1 MGRPSG
7 ETGVAGR
14 RVSRRRAL
22 SLAAGA
28 SLVAATSLAG
38 LAACSARDDGSAADA
53 SAPLDATG
61 QDVSGAPDA
70 DPVGDAIAGL
80 SLEQRVC
87 QLFVV
92 RPEDIVDVDTVVAAG
107 EATREAI
114 LRRPVGGICYFGRNL
129 EDPDQVRGML
139 ANVESYSQEAV
150 GLPIIR
156 AVDEEGGTVARVAS
170 NPAFGVQD
178 VGDMRDVG
186 AGGDA
191 EVARSVAETI
201 AGYLA
206 DLGFNLDFAPVA
218 DVAPAGSVMGRRSF
232 GDDPEA
238 VASMVAAQVRGFA
251 DGGVGC
257 CAKHFP
263 GIGYASGDSE
273 TEPVS
278 LDGTVEDLASRELV
292 PFAASVAAGVPMVM
306 VGHLSC
312 PGVTGS
318 DEPASLSGTVVD
330 DLLRGRLGFTGVSIT
345 DSLSMGAVT
354 AGRTPAEAA
363 VEALEAGQ
371 DLVLMPADF
380 ESALQGVLDA
390 VSSGRIG
397 EGRIE
402 ESLRR
407 VIALKLSLARSGGA
421 SS

>member
-1 MGRPSG
+1 MSEPGG

-28 SLVAATSLAG
+28 SLAAATSLAG
-38 LAACSARDDGSAADA
+38 LATCSARDGGPAGGA
-53 SAPLDATG
+53 SAPSDATG
-61 QDVSGAPDA
+61 QDAPAA

-170 NPAFGVQD
+170 NPAFGVQN

-371 DLVLMPADF
+371 DLVLMPVDF

-407 VIALKLSLARSGGA
+407 VVALKLSLARSGGA

>member
-1 MGRPSG
+1 MSNPGG

-22 SLAAGA
+22 FLAAGA
-28 SLVAATSLAG
+28 SLAAATS
-38 LAACSARDDGSAADA
+38 LAACSARDGGPSGDA
-53 SAPLDATG
+53 SAPSDATG
-61 QDVSGAPDA
+61 QDAAGAPAA

-170 NPAFGVQD
+170 NPAFGVQN

-186 AGGDA
+186 AGGYA

-232 GDDPEA
+232 GDDPEV

-273 TEPVS
+273 TEPIS

-292 PFAASVAAGVPMVM
+292 PFAAAVAAGVPMVM

-318 DEPASLSGTVVD
+318 DEPASLSGTVVG

-407 VIALKLSLARSGGA
+407 VVALKLSLARPGGA